1 MELLFYL
8 IIAVVI
14 VVKLL
19 FWTIYL
25 CIRRRKQRR
34 QRENARAIETCYEEV
49 PAVPQPAYTFSG
61 LSPEDLRQALLIETL
76 PGYQHDDPYKTDR
89 PPPSYEPDT
98 LRTNGSSPEQGAS
111 TQSLTIDDMVRD
123 IETSDVSALLHNQE
137 DGFICMQQIT

>member
-34 QRENARAIETCYEEV
+34 QRENTRAIETCYEEI

-76 PGYQHDDPYKTDR
+76 PGYQPDDPYKTDR
-89 PPPSYEPDT
+89 PPPSYEHNFHSNTD
-98 LRTNGSSPEQGAS
+98 SPEVGPS
-111 TQSLTIDDMVRD
+111 QSITIDEMVRD
-123 IETSDVSALLHNQE
+123 IETSDVSSLLQNQE
-137 DGFICMQQIT
+137 DGFICMQHIT